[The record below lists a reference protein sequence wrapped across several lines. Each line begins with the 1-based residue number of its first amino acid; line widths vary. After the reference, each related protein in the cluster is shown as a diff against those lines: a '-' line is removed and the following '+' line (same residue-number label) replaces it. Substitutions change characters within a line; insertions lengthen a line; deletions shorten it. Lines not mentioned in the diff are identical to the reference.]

1 MQLNSHHD
9 RILVTLISLHSIIV
23 GLMFLIAP
31 QWTMQFAGWRSIDP
45 PFFAYQAGI
54 FHFVLA
60 VAYLLEYH
68 RYRGIS
74 ILIAAKCIAFVFLL
88 TAAVIDPIPWAV
100 WTSGILD
107 GVMALV
113 VWQVHR
119 RVMSYEL

>member
-1 MQLNSHHD
+1 MKLTINHE
-9 RILVTLISLHSIIV
+9 RVLVSLIALHSTIV
-23 GLMFLIAP
+23 GVMFMVAP

-60 VAYLLEYH
+60 VAYMLEYG

-74 ILIAAKCIAFVFLL
+74 ILVTAKCIAFVFLL

-100 WTSGILD
+100 WTSGVLD
-107 GVMALV
+107 GAMALV
-113 VWQVHR
+113 MWRVHR
-119 RVMSYEL
+119 QVTSS